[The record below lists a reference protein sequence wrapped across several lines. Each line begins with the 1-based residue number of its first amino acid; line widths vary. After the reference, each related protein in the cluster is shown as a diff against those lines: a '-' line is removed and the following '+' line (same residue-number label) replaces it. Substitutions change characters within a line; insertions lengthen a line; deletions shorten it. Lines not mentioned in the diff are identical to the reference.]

1 MWRVAPDE
9 LVYLRAENARLAA
22 ENLSLA
28 SRVDKLEDKVAS
40 RDEDLRFHSEWI
52 ETLWRLLQK
61 NTERYMKKLK
71 KIQKSSC
78 APSDTQQRIE
88 QLESGMVAL
97 QEANHLKEMQILK
110 LRQEV
115 NSMKEVFTCSIS
127 QDLMRSPCVLS
138 SGQLYNR
145 DHIVQWLRRSDR
157 CPNTQ
162 RPLEFHDNFPPICI
176 ALEEVCAILARM

>member
-9 LVYLRAENARLAA
+9 VAYLRAENARLAA
-22 ENLSLA
+22 ENLRLA
-28 SRVDKLEDKVAS
+28 SRVEKLEDKVAS
-40 RDEDLRFHSEWI
+40 RDEDLRFHSGWI
-52 ETLWRLLQK
+52 DTLRRLLEK
-61 NTERYMKKLK
+61 NR
-71 KIQKSSC
+71 IQKS
-78 APSDTQQRIE
+78 SDTQQRIE

-127 QDLMRSPCVLS
+127 QELMRSPCVLS

-145 DHIVQWLRRSDR
+145 DHIVQWLRRSDQ
-157 CPNTQ
+157 CPNT
-162 RPLEFHDNFPPICI
+162 RVPVEFHDNFPPTCI
-176 ALEEVCAILARM
+176 ALKEVCAILARI

>member
-1 MWRVAPDE
+1 VG
-9 LVYLRAENARLAA
+9 V
-22 ENLSLA
+22 
-28 SRVDKLEDKVAS
+28 LEDEVAS

-52 ETLWRLLQK
+52 ETLRRLLEK
-61 NTERYMKKLK
+61 NTERYRKRLQE
-71 KIQKSSC
+71 IRKS
-78 APSDTQQRIE
+78 SDTQQRIE

-127 QDLMRSPCVLS
+127 QELMRSPCVLS

-145 DHIVQWLRRSDR
+145 DHIVQWLRRSDQ
-157 CPNTQ
+157 CPNT
-162 RPLEFHDNFPPICI
+162 RVPVEFHDNFPPTCI
-176 ALEEVCAILARM
+176 ALKEVCAILARI

>member
-9 LVYLRAENARLAA
+9 VAYLRAENARLAA
-22 ENLSLA
+22 ENLRLA
-28 SRVDKLEDKVAS
+28 SRVEKLEDKVAS
-40 RDEDLRFHSEWI
+40 RDEDLRFHSGWI
-52 ETLWRLLQK
+52 ETLRRLLEK
-61 NTERYMKKLK
+61 NTERHRE
-71 KIQKSSC
+71 KS
-78 APSDTQQRIE
+78 SDTQQRIE

-145 DHIVQWLRRSDR
+145 DHIVQWLRRSDQ
-157 CPNTQ
+157 CPNT
-162 RPLEFHDNFPPICI
+162 RVPVEFHDNFPPTCI
-176 ALEEVCAILARM
+176 ALKEVCAILARI